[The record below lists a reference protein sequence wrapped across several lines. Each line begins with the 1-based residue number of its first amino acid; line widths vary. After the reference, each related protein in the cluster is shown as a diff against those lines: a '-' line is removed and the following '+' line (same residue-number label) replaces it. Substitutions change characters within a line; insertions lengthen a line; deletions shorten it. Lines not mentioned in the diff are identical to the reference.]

1 MWGEPCLGLDC
12 GEEVAA
18 WLTRAILG
26 TETAELRLVWHR
38 DGDTSRPVKE
48 DRSASHSIPG
58 SNLRLVFYTLIVLV
72 NIDYCMKTMQCN
84 TNKNLLTLAWLTIGY
99 RQ

>member
-1 MWGEPCLGLDC
+1 MGGAVPGSGLR
-12 GEEVAA
+12 G
-18 WLTRAILG
+18 RG
-26 TETAELRLVWHR
+26 GRLAHPSHPRHR
-38 DGDTSRPVKE
+38 DHGAEAGLAQGRGHLQTSQGGQVS
-48 DRSASHSIPG
+48 DQHSIPG
-58 SNLRLVFYTLIVLV
+58 SNLSLVFYTLIVLV